1 MILSGFS
8 LRTFTLAVPSAG
20 WPNSRSSHG
29 WLLVIQVVAEMSP
42 LWPDLLEHQLKQDL
56 PIPGTFAS
64 LALLSLTFI
73 IFWKYLADFFPFY
86 FGAWLPIRNV
96 STTRAG
102 VAFAWLTAE
111 SPVLRPVYGRHWWR
125 IYRMHGWINQCVNIL
140 LAISQLCCILGLR
153 SPTLLVAVYKLRNSR
168 GKVDA
173 FSIVSVRGQGL
184 TLIGPSLRHSLWQK
198 EGYGSLIGQ
207 GWPAFC

>member
-1 MILSGFS
+1 M
-8 LRTFTLAVPSAG
+8 
-20 WPNSRSSHG
+20 
-29 WLLVIQVVAEMSP
+29 
-42 LWPDLLEHQLKQDL
+42 
-56 PIPGTFAS
+56 
-64 LALLSLTFI
+64 
-73 IFWKYLADFFPFY
+73 
-86 FGAWLPIRNV
+86 

-111 SPVLRPVYGRHWWR
+111 SPVLRSVYGRHSWR
-125 IYRMHGWINQCVNIL
+125 IYRMDGWINQGMNSL

-184 TLIGPSLRHSLWQK
+184 TLIGPSLRHSLWHK

-207 GWPAFC
+207 GWPAFCENHSRVGTGLWQGHRRRPYRLNKDTEIEGKRRRGQQRMRRLDSITKSMDMNLSKLG